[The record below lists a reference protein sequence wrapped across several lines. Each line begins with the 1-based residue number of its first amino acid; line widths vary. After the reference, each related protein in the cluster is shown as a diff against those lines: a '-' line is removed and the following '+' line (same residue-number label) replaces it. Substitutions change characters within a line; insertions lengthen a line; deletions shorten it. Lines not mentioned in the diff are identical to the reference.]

1 VSPKIFQPVLEKKS
15 KKNLKKNRVLS
26 EKIKKLN
33 PNQIENQTNLNSN
46 SKLAN
51 SKSTEIN
58 SKSELNV
65 INSKSETNLKSIEKP
80 KTDDNWQKIVQNKIQ
95 NYIQKRWTLENLSLF
110 VIIFTIFLDL
120 LGVGLV
126 LPILPTLFDSSKGI
140 FGTRFDIPTA
150 NIFYG
155 FLIASYPMSQLFGAP
170 ILGYLSDIYG
180 RKKVLLASVIGTIIS
195 LLVFALG
202 IHTASITLLLVGRIC
217 DGLTGG
223 NLSIAQSVIA
233 DISTKENKTHNFG
246 LISVAFAMGF
256 IIGPILGGVLSNS
269 NLLNWFD
276 YTTPYYFAAILSL
289 INCIFIYFFL
299 LETAVVR
306 EIASTAKLQIWSS
319 FRQLHRAFAHPKL
332 RSIFIIN
339 FLFILAFSLFTNFFP
354 QYLQKRFQFDA
365 TRIANL
371 IAYVMFWVVLSQAV
385 LMRFLLKK
393 LNPQQ
398 ILSLGLFGTG
408 FFLIMLILPTDSTW
422 FLVILPLVA
431 IAQGITIPNITTIL
445 SNAVSD
451 NEQGEIMGI
460 NQSVQAFATIAPV
473 FAGFG
478 VNLWIKFPLV
488 IAAVSALFAWIIFH
502 YTDKKYLK
510 ESAKIPIEK

>member
-1 VSPKIFQPVLEKKS
+1 MPFQNTTINPQNSSEK
-15 KKNLKKNRVLS
+15 LKKLELIPKNTTNRFFL
-26 EKIKKLN
+26 
-33 PNQIENQTNLNSN
+33 PNKFQSLFQ
-46 SKLAN
+46 KY
-51 SKSTEIN
+51 KS
-58 SKSELNV
+58 
-65 INSKSETNLKSIEKP
+65 P
-80 KTDDNWQKIVQNKIQ
+80 Q
-95 NYIQKRWTLENLSLF
+95 NLSLL

-140 FGTRFDIPTA
+140 FGTRFDISTA

-180 RKKVLLASVIGTIIS
+180 RKKILLASVIGTIFS
-195 LLVFALG
+195 LLIFALG
-202 IHTASITLLLVGRIC
+202 IHTASITLLFVGRIC

-233 DISTKENKTHNFG
+233 DISTKQNKTHNFG

-256 IIGPILGGVLSNS
+256 IIGPILGGVLSNP

-276 YTTPYYFAAILSL
+276 YTTPYYFAAILSFL
-289 INCIFIYFFL
+289 NCIFIHFFL

-306 EIASTAKLQIWSS
+306 EVANTAKLHIWSS

-365 TRIANL
+365 ARIANL

-385 LMRFLLKK
+385 LMRFLLKR

-408 FFLIMLILPTDSTW
+408 FFLIMLILPTDSVW

-460 NQSVQAFATIAPV
+460 NQSVQAFGTIAPV

-488 IAAVSALFAWIIFH
+488 IAAISALLAWLIFH
-502 YTDKKYLK
+502 YTDKKYFKNIK
-510 ESAKIPIEK
+510 EPEKLT